1 VAEEVGGFF
10 ASLKLNTDEASFSR
24 GAGKIS
30 DLAGGL
36 KGLLL
41 AGAGLAGLTL
51 SFKALIDAASEQAK
65 LGQMAMYLGMS
76 ADNLQNWRAAI
87 RTAGSD
93 ADSFVAAIGNLNAKM
108 VGLRAYGEAPN
119 DKFWIAVHG
128 LGVDP
133 NAMLNM
139 SNDQRVRAL
148 MQGAEKLYGKNP
160 QNAQR
165 YLEDTLGKSSVD
177 LLLRARQNK
186 TTVSDLY
193 NRGAS
198 SQYTTGRDM
207 QGAAQG
213 VTQWNQSVETLRS
226 VFNLFSDTV
235 MKNLAPSLKGLND
248 WLLANK
254 DEITQLTKALAD
266 FATAVLQ
273 LLGSAVFKSMDM
285 ALNAGKA
292 AGAVP
297 GSVDQRMASI
307 NMSRSAQALT
317 SWMLPKAL
325 NEQIKKALDQAEAD
339 ARAGKGMPDNGPGA
353 GKGMPDN
360 GPGGWGAYAPL
371 WNWIP
376 GAASGAQRIIIEIK
390 DRTTQGV
397 QAAVDS
403 AEKALSTR

>member
-1 VAEEVGGFF
+1 MAEEVGGFF

-65 LGQMAMYLGMS
+65 LGQMALSLGMS
-76 ADNLQNWRAAI
+76 ADNLQNWSAAI
-87 RTAGSD
+87 RIAGSD
-93 ADSFVAAIGNLNAKM
+93 ADSFVSSISNLNKKM
-108 VGLRAYGEAPN
+108 VDLAAFGEKPG

-128 LGVDP
+128 IGVNP
-133 NAMLNM
+133 SAMLNM
-139 SNDQRVRAL
+139 NNDQRIKAL
-148 MQGAEKLYGKNP
+148 MQGAEKLAHTGP
-160 QNAQR
+160 QGLQNAQTFLR
-165 YLEDTLGKSSVD
+165 EALGQSGVD
-177 LLLRARQNK
+177 LLTKAMQNK
-186 TTVSDLY
+186 TTVADLY

-339 ARAGKGMPDNGPGA
+339 ARAGKGMPDNGPG
-353 GKGMPDN
+353 
-360 GPGGWGAYAPL
+360 GWGAYAPL